1 MAYVG
6 VTNLSASNG
15 GAADMLFAV
24 YGAMLS
30 ASWSCLG
37 SGTGA
42 AGGYSSS
49 GSLITSAATFNSNG
63 AWVRMREPS
72 GAGSRE
78 YILMR
83 GSSALNALI
92 KYSRSTGFVSGSP
105 GAATC
110 PHTGASGDGQVIL
123 QSNTGPT
130 ATEVNA
136 TIAASGSALLDNATG
151 YVHCVASDTANNGVY
166 GFWAMKTAP
175 ATGVLGSFFCSEA
188 VQAGTT
194 NAADQDPSWRAVGGG
209 ATNAAQWW
217 SSTTPLISWWEKYGL
232 AGATYRTTNHLSP
245 PGGMTSTGGDAPGT
259 LFQPNMFPFGAQFMG
274 QDPYDPGKAAFINVM
289 MSKYPGAG
297 STPSIWPKGYTT
309 GIQMGST
316 GQALLDVFNYSTS
329 EPRIIINTTVSLV
342 MPWVPN
348 VTPIV

>member
-1 MAYVG
+1 M
-6 VTNLSASNG
+6 SNG
-15 GAADMLFAV
+15 GAADMLYAI
-24 YGAMLS
+24 YGAMVS

-49 GSLITSAATFNSNG
+49 GSLITSAATFNSVG

-72 GAGSRE
+72 GAGGRE
-78 YILMR
+78 YLMMR
-83 GSSALNALI
+83 GLTATGSLI

-105 GAATC
+105 GAATA

-123 QSNTGPT
+123 GVGTD
-130 ATEVNA
+130 VNA
-136 TIAASGSALLDNATG
+136 TIAGSGSILTDNGTG
-151 YVHCVASDTANNGVY
+151 YAHCVASDTANNGVY

-175 ATGVLGSFFCSEA
+175 TTGILGSFFCSEA

-194 NAADQDPSWRAVGGG
+194 NAADTDPSWRVAVGTT
-209 ATNAAQWW
+209 ARAADWW
-217 SSTTPLISWWEKYGL
+217 SYSTPFVSWWEKYGL
-232 AGATYRTTNHLSP
+232 AGATYRTTCNIAP
-245 PGGMTSTGGDAPGT
+245 PASVSSAGATVTQTSA
-259 LFQPNMFPFGAQFMG
+259 FPFGALPMG

-289 MSKYPGAG
+289 LTKYNGTG
-297 STPSIWPKGYTT
+297 VTSTWPKGYTT

-316 GQALLDVFNYSTS
+316 SQTLLDVFNYSTS
-329 EPRIIINTTVSLV
+329 EPRILINTTVSLV

-348 VTPIV
+348 VTPVV

>member
-6 VTNLSASNG
+6 VTNLSMSNG
-15 GAADMLFAV
+15 GAADMLFAI

-72 GAGSRE
+72 GAGGRE
-78 YILMR
+78 YLMMR
-83 GSSALNALI
+83 GSAGVNALI

-105 GAATC
+105 AAAVA

-123 QSNTGPT
+123 GSGADTAATGP
-130 ATEVNA
+130 AS
-136 TIAASGSALLDNATG
+136 AAAFTDNGTG
-151 YVHCVASDTANNGVY
+151 YAHCVASDTANNGVY

-175 ATGVLGSFFCSEA
+175 ATGILGSFFCSEA

-194 NAADQDPSWRAVGGG
+194 NAADTDPSWRAAPAPG
-209 ATNAAQWW
+209 NADKWW
-217 SSTTPLISWWEKYGL
+217 GWDSPNPASISWWEKYGL
-232 AGATYRTTNHLSP
+232 AGATYRTAGHLFP
-245 PGGMTSTGGDAPGT
+245 PALMYPLGQNFKSSSGVVFSS
-259 LFQPNMFPFGAQFMG
+259 PFGAGQMG
-274 QDPYDPGKAAFINVM
+274 QDPYDPGKAAFINLM
-289 MSKYPGAG
+289 ISRYNSGAP
-297 STPSIWPKGYTT
+297 STWPKGYTT

-316 GQALLDVFNYSTS
+316 TQVLLDVFNYSTS
-329 EPRIIINTTVSLV
+329 EPRILINSTVSLV

>member
-6 VTNLSASNG
+6 VTNLSASQG
-15 GAADMLFAV
+15 GAADMLYAI

-72 GAGSRE
+72 GAGGRE
-78 YILMR
+78 YLMMR

-105 GAATC
+105 AAAVA
-110 PHTGASGDGQVIL
+110 PHAGASGDGQVIL
-123 QSNTGPT
+123 GSGTDTT
-130 ATEVNA
+130 AT
-136 TIAASGSALLDNATG
+136 IPASGSALLDNATG

-175 ATGVLGSFFCSEA
+175 ATGILGSFFCSEA
-188 VQAGTT
+188 VQTGTT

-209 ATNAAQWW
+209 ATNSAQWW
-217 SSTTPLISWWEKYGL
+217 SASTPFISWWEKYGL
-232 AGATYRTTNHLSP
+232 AGATYRTGNHLFP
-245 PGGMTSTGGDAPGT
+245 PTYMTALGT
-259 LFQPNMFPFGAQFMG
+259 FSLGSVATNAAPFGGTFMG
-274 QDPYDPGKAAFINVM
+274 QDPYDPGKATFINLL
-289 MSKYPGAG
+289 MSKYNVG
-297 STPSIWPKGYTT
+297 TPCTWPKGYTT

-316 GQALLDVFNYSTS
+316 GQTLLDVFNYSTS
-329 EPRIIINTTVSLV
+329 EPRILINTTVSLV

-348 VTPIV
+348 VAPIV